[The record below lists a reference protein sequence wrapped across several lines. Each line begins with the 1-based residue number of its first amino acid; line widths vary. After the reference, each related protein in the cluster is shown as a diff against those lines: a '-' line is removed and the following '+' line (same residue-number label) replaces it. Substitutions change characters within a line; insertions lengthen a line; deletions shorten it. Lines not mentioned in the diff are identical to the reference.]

1 MHVILC
7 PNAIARTFE
16 CAPSHTFVCHAT
28 TWWLCRPQLVANKT
42 SNLLKEH
49 SWYDLFCVLESS
61 VASFKQM
68 REFEVHQHLSD
79 EARRRRKGSL
89 LALVE
94 KFSGTEILIVKWE

>member
-1 MHVILC
+1 
-7 PNAIARTFE
+7 
-16 CAPSHTFVCHAT
+16 
-28 TWWLCRPQLVANKT
+28 
-42 SNLLKEH
+42 
-49 SWYDLFCVLESS
+49 
-61 VASFKQM
+61 M